1 MKILGFWGGDDY
13 ILHLEG
19 TWIFGGRR
27 ADCRVQNQI
36 PDTSLASGLHTLC
49 NPGAVDVDFTA
60 ETHFCYTAHSSPY
73 DEEVNEVGLP
83 IT

>member
-1 MKILGFWGGDDY
+1 M
-13 ILHLEG
+13 
-19 TWIFGGRR
+19 
-27 ADCRVQNQI
+27 QNQI